1 MPLPPL
7 LTIAGRGEKAAPG
20 GLGAYWSIG
29 LLNSQMA
36 VAGWVR

>member
-7 LTIAGRGEKAAPG
+7 LTIAGRGGKAATG
-20 GLGAYWSIG
+20 ESGAYWSIG
-29 LLNSQMA
+29 LLKSQMS